1 MCVHTRLYSNEANS
15 VQCVENDFW
24 LCVGANSSSVPQPRI
39 VDSDSK
45 RVAALKRSTLTVLLW
60 TNVDNTGFGRWM
72 NLLLQFLKGLKH
84 LAESSVFDFVLTLYT
99 CIVASWRFSWKMF
112 SLCLYNSNSVHLWE
126 FEKDKKCFILSFALF
141 STTCLVLQV
150 AASALSPLA
159 LNKSKEPA

>member
-1 MCVHTRLYSNEANS
+1 MCVHARLYSNEGNS

-60 TNVDNTGFGRWM
+60 TNVGNTGFGRWM

-84 LAESSVFDFVLTLYT
+84 LVESSVFDFVLTLYT

-112 SLCLYNSNSVHLWE
+112 SLCIIVTLCICENLK
-126 FEKDKKCFILSFALF
+126 KDKKCFILVFALF